1 MQFSKPK
8 ASMDENCPFV
18 DWPPSIIRPGGGV
31 GSIDS
36 PECFS
41 YEVFEVFVIDDIMI
55 VYFVRGM
62 LSCYIVIRQ
71 AMTVIFPMVS
81 MHMHPTQGWQS
92 RDIES
97 TGGHPPI
104 LLD

>member
-31 GSIDS
+31 GSIDF
-36 PECFS
+36 PECLS

-55 VYFVRGM
+55 VYFVHGM
-62 LSCYIVIRQ
+62 LSCYIVIRK
-71 AMTVIFPMVS
+71 AMTVIFPM
-81 MHMHPTQGWQS
+81 MLMHPTQGWQS
-92 RDIES
+92 RYIES
-97 TGGHPPI
+97 TGGHPSI